1 MQDDSPP
8 VNHIHFT
15 PKIYTMKQTT
25 LLLTVVFL
33 FSISSFG
40 QLDKKTWLV
49 GGSGTFNANSDNF
62 QSTTVTSEYQ
72 VTEIKVTPNIGY
84 FIVDKLALGVK
95 SSFFWRKDKGISSN
109 AGNSKTL
116 RFDYGP
122 FVRYYF
128 LTKEKPF
135 NLLAD
140 LSYQFGNLKF
150 ISNDKGV
157 RNNFSIMAGPVI
169 YFNSSVGV
177 ELLLGYKI
185 EKEKLTTSTN
195 VPDYTDTKK
204 GVQLSIGFQIHLE
217 KL

>member
-1 MQDDSPP
+1 
-8 VNHIHFT
+8 
-15 PKIYTMKQTT
+15 MKQAS
-25 LLLTVVFL
+25 LLLTAIFL
-33 FSISSFG
+33 ISFSSIA
-40 QLDKKTWLV
+40 QLDKKNWLV
-49 GGSGTFNANSDNF
+49 GGIGTFNSTNDKF

-72 VTEIKVTPNIGY
+72 VTEVKIIPNIGY
-84 FIVDKLALGVK
+84 FIIDKLAIGLK
-95 SSFFWRKDKGISSN
+95 SSFSWRKDKGISSN

-128 LTKEKPF
+128 LDKENPF

-157 RNNFSIMAGPVI
+157 RNNFSIMAGPSI
-169 YFNSSVGV
+169 YFNSSVGM

-185 EKEKLTTSTN
+185 EKENLTTSTN

-204 GVQLSIGFQIHLE
+204 GFQISIGFQIHLE
-217 KL
+217 K